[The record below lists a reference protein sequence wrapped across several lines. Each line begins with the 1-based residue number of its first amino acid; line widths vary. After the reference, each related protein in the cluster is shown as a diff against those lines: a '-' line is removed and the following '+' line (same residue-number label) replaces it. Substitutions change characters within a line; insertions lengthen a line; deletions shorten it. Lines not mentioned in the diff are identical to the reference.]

1 MQEGTPMLV
10 LTRRAGES
18 VMIGDNVIIT
28 VLEARG
34 EVIRLGIQAPRD
46 VQVHREEVF
55 RELQAANREAA
66 SPTTISLVNP
76 GPVDTPLWDH
86 LESQTGLLPPVPPEE
101 EENGEKRAKTT
112 TEQVKKQQVDEQ
124 ETNQ

>member
-1 MQEGTPMLV
+1 MLV

-34 EVIRLGIQAPRD
+34 DVIRLGIQAPRD
-46 VQVHREEVF
+46 VQVHREEVY

-66 SPTTISLVNP
+66 SPTEDAVQAVTKMLRS
-76 GPVDTPLWDH
+76 
-86 LESQTGLLPPVPPEE
+86 PEE
-101 EENGEKRAKTT
+101 SE
-112 TEQVKKQQVDEQ
+112 
-124 ETNQ
+124 